1 VGELGDLIRSRQQ
14 EREAKEM
21 MRRPMTRLHR
31 RRFLEVSGTGVIAVT
46 LGPSLWPRRA
56 RAVEGTVRWVSPR
69 GTIEVL
75 DDYPYWVA
83 MKYGY
88 FGGIE
93 TTLEPGPIEATA
105 TVKLVDQGQADMG
118 FPSPG
123 VFSLGLEQGIPLV
136 SVWHMG
142 AYDVFDF
149 AFRQGEKPADVK
161 EIEGK
166 TILLGSAGW
175 QAIVDPMLA
184 QIGVAP
190 DSVNYAEAGN
200 LWGQA
205 LMQGQGDAALS
216 WEGLRAQWKGQGLTF
231 DYFLG
236 RDFSQFPANSFVIRR
251 ADYED
256 PAKKELYEAYLRA
269 WAMGLEYGHLN
280 PRAATH
286 IVLEQFPALASTLQP
301 PVATESMMEL
311 ANVFRGDFATREGWG
326 HHDFARWKLFFDT
339 IHEIAQISKPIA
351 PEDVLTNDYVAPA
364 NDFDHGKVKADADA
378 YQLPE
383 AFQAIDVEAIR
394 ARI

>member
-1 VGELGDLIRSRQQ
+1 
-14 EREAKEM
+14 M
-21 MRRPMTRLHR
+21 
-31 RRFLEVSGTGVIAVT
+31 
-46 LGPSLWPRRA
+46 
-56 RAVEGTVRWVSPR
+56 RWVSPR

-83 MKYGY
+83 QKYGY
-88 FGGIE
+88 FGDID
-93 TTLEPGPIEATA
+93 TTLEPGPMEATA
-105 TVKLVDQGQADMG
+105 TIKLVDQGQADMG

-161 EIEGK
+161 ELEGK

-216 WEGLRAQWKGQGLTF
+216 WEGLRAQWKGQGL
-231 DYFLG
+231 DLRLLPRPRLLAVPGQQLRDPPRRLRGSGEEGAVRGVPARLG
-236 RDFSQFPANSFVIRR
+236 DGPRVRPPQPARRDPHRARAVPGARLDAGAAGCDRIDDGARERVPRR
-251 ADYED
+251 LRD
-256 PAKKELYEAYLRA
+256 PRGLGLARLRA
-269 WAMGLEYGHLN
+269 W
-280 PRAATH
+280 
-286 IVLEQFPALASTLQP
+286 Q
-301 PVATESMMEL
+301 
-311 ANVFRGDFATREGWG
+311 
-326 HHDFARWKLFFDT
+326 LFFDT
-339 IHEIAQISKPIA
+339 IHEIGQISKPIA

-364 NDFDHGKVKADADA
+364 NDFDHAKVKADADS
-378 YQLPE
+378 YELPE
-383 AFQAIDVEAIR
+383 EFEAIDVEAIR

>member
-1 VGELGDLIRSRQQ
+1 MSERLRSR
-14 EREAKEM
+14 RGPAIG
-21 MRRPMTRLHR
+21 RRH
-31 RRFLEVSGTGVIAVT
+31 FLEVTGAGVAAVA
-46 LGPSLWPRRA
+46 LGSATGLWPRRA
-56 RAVEGTVRWVSPR
+56 GAVEGTVRWVSPR

-83 MKYGY
+83 QKYGY
-88 FGGIE
+88 FGDIE
-93 TTLEPGPIEATA
+93 TALEPGPMEATA
-105 TVKLVDQGQADMG
+105 TIKLVDQGQADVG

-123 VFSLGLEQGIPLV
+123 VFSLGLEQGIPLT

-142 AYDVFDF
+142 AFDVFDF
-149 AFRQGEKPADVK
+149 AFRKGEKPAEVK
-161 EIEGK
+161 AIEGK

-190 DSVNYAEAGN
+190 DSVDYAEACN

-216 WEGLRAQWKGQGLTF
+216 WEGLRAQWKGQGLEF

-236 RDFSQFPANSFVIRR
+236 RDFSKFPANSFVIRR
-251 ADYED
+251 ADFED

-286 IVLEQFPALASTLQP
+286 IVLEQFPTLASTLAP

-311 ANVFRGDFATREGWG
+311 ANVFRGDFEKREGWG
-326 HHDFARWKLFFDT
+326 WHDLEQWGLFFDT
-339 IHEIAQISKPIA
+339 IKEIGQVTKQISPQ
-351 PEDVLTNDYVAPA
+351 DVLSNDYVPAA
-364 NDFDHGKVKADADA
+364 NDFDRAKVQADADA
-378 YQLPE
+378 YQLPAE
-383 AFQAIDVEAIR
+383 FQSIDVAAIR